1 MKSTPFP
8 ALILVVLFCASAAFA
23 QTATTGAVLGKVT
36 DSSGAVVAGAQV
48 TLTDAATNLARTQMT
63 NDDGQFTF
71 AGVIPGT
78 YQLKV
83 SAKSFK
89 AAVLDALILEVNKSI
104 TADITLQVGDIGE
117 IVQVAAGVGVELQ
130 TTDAQLGN
138 VLDQKIMRNLPTLQ
152 RSTLELL
159 SLQPATTPGTF
170 GSGGTV
176 SGARS
181 DQNTLLL
188 DGIDVSDNLTGG
200 QGIALTK
207 APVGVD
213 AISEFRVVVTNPN
226 ASFGRSAGGQI
237 TLNSPRG
244 SNGLHGVA
252 YWYHQND
259 NLNANTWTNNRT
271 GVRRGELK
279 DNRGGF
285 SLGGPIWHDK
295 TFFWGNYEVRRFP
308 RLQPFSRTVPTSSMR
323 SGVLRFQDAAGN
335 VVAYPLAT
343 STLCGTGTTACD
355 PRGLGLSP
363 TVAAMFALMP
373 AGNDPTLGDGLN
385 TTGYRGNVST
395 PLTFDTVSFRLDHH
409 FTDKLRFMG
418 RYSYQ
423 RDLAPQP
430 ANWIFVIHRTW

>member
-1 MKSTPFP
+1 M
-8 ALILVVLFCASAAFA
+8 
-23 QTATTGAVLGKVT
+23 
-36 DSSGAVVAGAQV
+36 
-48 TLTDAATNLARTQMT
+48 
-63 NDDGQFTF
+63 
-71 AGVIPGT
+71 
-78 YQLKV
+78 
-83 SAKSFK
+83 
-89 AAVLDALILEVNKSI
+89 
-104 TADITLQVGDIGE
+104 
-117 IVQVAAGVGVELQ
+117 GVELQ

-138 VLDQKIMRNLPTLQ
+138 VLDQRVMRNLPTQ
-152 RSTLELL
+152 HAMSHELL
-159 SLQPATTPGTF
+159 SLQPATTPGGF

-200 QGIALTK
+200 QGVAFTK
-207 APVGVD
+207 APTALT

-237 TLNSPRG
+237 TLSSPRG
-244 SNGLHGVA
+244 SNSLHGVA

-285 SLGGPIWHDK
+285 SLGGPIWRDK

-308 RLQPFSRTVPTSSMR
+308 RLQPFTRIVPTSSMR

-343 STLCGTGTTACD
+343 STLCGTDGTTPCD
-355 PRGLGLSP
+355 PRRLGLSP
-363 TVAAMFALMP
+363 TVSAMFGLMP
-373 AGNDPTLGDGLN
+373 AGNDTTLGDGLN
-385 TTGYRGNVST
+385 TTGYRGNVSIA
-395 PLTFDTVSFRLDHH
+395 VH
-409 FTDKLRFMG
+409 
-418 RYSYQ
+418 
-423 RDLAPQP
+423 
-430 ANWIFVIHRTW
+430 V